1 MLNVFIDFSVSAR
14 YFENHKKRVDPATNN
29 NANRVIWQLCNGMRV
44 R

>member
-14 YFENHKKRVDPATNN
+14 YFGNHKKRVDPATNN
-29 NANRVIWQLCNGMRV
+29 NASRVIWQLCNGMRI